1 MADNKEFFEA
11 LKQQPTEVDNNINLN
26 PSDDDFEDMP
36 EDTGAS
42 YEDPDEETPEHLE
55 EGSPLNKLVDV
66 DETAD
71 IAIMMID
78 GVQAPIFYLL
88 HRQKLVKK
96 YFENKEDYKQAAQV
110 YALSNTDIAQQYPNK
125 CDALIALKRKF
136 NAMTA
141 EYNKKQIN
149 VPLTDDEKQQLK
161 APMRQLVAKANY
173 NIPPG
178 IALAVVMSNI
188 VIGRLIEV
196 YWD

>member
-1 MADNKEFFEA
+1 
-11 LKQQPTEVDNNINLN
+11 
-26 PSDDDFEDMP
+26 
-36 EDTGAS
+36 
-42 YEDPDEETPEHLE
+42 
-55 EGSPLNKLVDV
+55 
-66 DETAD
+66 
-71 IAIMMID
+71 MMID

-110 YALSNTDIAQQYPNK
+110 YVLSDTDIAQQYPNK

-188 VIGRLIEV
+188 IIGRLIEV